1 MASLPYPRT
10 HSDNIPQNSRNTQNL
25 LAGRSLPR
33 ISQSTQNLLAE
44 KSLPRISQIYTE
56 TFSKKVLCALRILW
70 EFLYTNLK
78 AIEVLG

>member
-1 MASLPYPRT
+1 MCRF
-10 HSDNIPQNSRNTQNL
+10 
-25 LAGRSLPR
+25 
-33 ISQSTQNLLAE
+33 TQNLLAE
-44 KSLPRISQIYTE
+44 KRLPQISQIYTE

>member
-1 MASLPYPRT
+1 MCRF
-10 HSDNIPQNSRNTQNL
+10 TQNL
-25 LAGRSLPR
+25 LAKKR
-33 ISQSTQNLLAE
+33 
-44 KSLPRISQIYTE
+44 LPRISQIYTE

>member
-1 MASLPYPRT
+1 MAGMPYPPT
-10 HSDNIPQNSRNTQNL
+10 KTPTDCTDVQIYTEPS
-25 LAGRSLPR
+25 
-33 ISQSTQNLLAE
+33 AE